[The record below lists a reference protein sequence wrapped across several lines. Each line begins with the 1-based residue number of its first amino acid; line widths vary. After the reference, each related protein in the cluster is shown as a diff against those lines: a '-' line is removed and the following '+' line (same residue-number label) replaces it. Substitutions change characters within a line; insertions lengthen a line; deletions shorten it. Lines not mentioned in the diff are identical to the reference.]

1 MFGYGLLTGVLVT
14 IILIGVL
21 RYLLNRNR
29 AYFPP
34 VRTTA
39 ERLDKTKSEMRTAVK
54 KGKAKRKS
62 KTAIEISREATARL
76 ATRRKARNEQKD

>member
-76 ATRRKARNEQKD
+76 AARRKARDEQED